1 MIIFE
6 VYRVISVKTYV
17 NIFCYIIF
25 EIIKQNNTFGND
37 NYIQTY

>member
-1 MIIFE
+1 MLIFE
-6 VYRVISVKTYV
+6 VCRVIRVKTYA

-25 EIIKQNNTFGND
+25 KIIKQNNTFGND